1 MSTTEMHLQTSRR
14 RQTNAPDQAGQAR
27 SREGK
32 RVRPARNDAEKTR
45 IIAQTWAPGLSAAQ
59 VERRHDLNANLTFK
73 WLRDPRFSSV
83 QVPRIVFLP
92 VTIAVDPPAMKI
104 SGRPVTANAEVSLE
118 ITPPGDCT
126 ARVDVVRLCARI
138 RGLEQ

>member
-1 MSTTEMHLQTSRR
+1 M
-14 RQTNAPDQAGQAR
+14 
-27 SREGK
+27 
-32 RVRPARNDAEKTR
+32 RPARNDAEKTR

-104 SGRPVTANAEVSLE
+104 SGRPVTANAEVSL
-118 ITPPGDCT
+118 
-126 ARVDVVRLCARI
+126 
-138 RGLEQ
+138 

>member
-1 MSTTEMHLQTSRR
+1 M
-14 RQTNAPDQAGQAR
+14 
-27 SREGK
+27 
-32 RVRPARNDAEKTR
+32 RPARNDAEKTR

-92 VTIAVDPPAMKI
+92 VTIAVDREAAALI
-104 SGRPVTANAEVSLE
+104 SRRRSAAF
-118 ITPPGDCT
+118 
-126 ARVDVVRLCARI
+126 
-138 RGLEQ
+138 